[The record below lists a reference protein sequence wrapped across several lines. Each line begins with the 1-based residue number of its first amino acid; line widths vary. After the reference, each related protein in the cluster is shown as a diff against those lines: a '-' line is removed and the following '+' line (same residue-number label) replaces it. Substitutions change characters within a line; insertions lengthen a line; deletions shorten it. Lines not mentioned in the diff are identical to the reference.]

1 LVGTSVNPLRED
13 EVCPPSSRHGI
24 RVLGLRLQGMLET
37 GTIDQTRQRA
47 SRQGLGND
55 LGTVAGVLAS
65 RPHPLRLMTLEEMA
79 YVAVFMA
86 SEALPQPA
94 RPLRP
99 TSEAMRV
106 RCLLR
111 AGEAG

>member
-55 LGTVAGVLAS
+55 LGTVAS
-65 RPHPLRLMTLEEMA
+65 RTHPLRLMTLEEMA

-86 SEALPQPA
+86 SEALPQRA

-111 AGEAG
+111 AGEAW